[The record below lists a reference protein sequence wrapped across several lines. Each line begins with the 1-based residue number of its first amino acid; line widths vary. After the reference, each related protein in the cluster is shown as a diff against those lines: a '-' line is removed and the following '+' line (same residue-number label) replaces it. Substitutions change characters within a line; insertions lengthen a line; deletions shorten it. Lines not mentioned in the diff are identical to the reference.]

1 MPANATPVPQDAL
14 ARAGRIRF
22 LAAAFRRI
30 LLVVLLTFI
39 FAIVQIITL
48 RVVCGT
54 GMRTARL
61 LEYQGLPA
69 LKELASLQENLAI
82 YRLHSYEFLFAQKT
96 DRPAKR
102 KAAETD
108 AGQIHT
114 ELAKILTL
122 FPVGQG
128 RQLAANLETAV
139 DDLDGEFRMVRSL
152 TDSDFN
158 AAMDLMDR
166 EIPPRTDRV
175 ASTAEALKNFGYR
188 FSGGQASATFGSFG
202 WIQTNALT
210 FGVGN
215 ILVAFGACIFVLMA
229 ARNSRAQLSETLARL
244 DERTQDLQK
253 SNAVLERRET
263 ELRVLFNFLP
273 ALLCLK
279 DANNRFLRANQRL
292 ADSLGKSVAE
302 LEGKTV
308 AEVFP
313 NPAAKDQEEDLEI
326 IRSGSPKLGIVE
338 SLEDKDAKTVWIQT
352 DKIPVSD
359 HHGKVIGLIV
369 MRQDITARKRLEAGL
384 LKSQKLETVGRLAG
398 GIAHEFNSL
407 LTAILGQCELLL
419 RDLPADSCL
428 RENAAEINQAAGR
441 AAGLTRQLLA
451 YGRKQFRKPDLLDL
465 NQVMENMKSVI
476 ESFMGGVV
484 DIQIVPAAALG
495 TVRADPG
502 QIEQLITNLVLNAR
516 DAMASGGKLT
526 LETANVTLDQDYVS
540 RFAAS
545 EITAGDYVMLAVTDT
560 GTGMSETV
568 KARLFEPF
576 FTTKAVG
583 EGAGLGLSTCYGIVK
598 QSDGHMSVYSE
609 LGHGTTIKTYLPRV
623 ESAARSAPP
632 QRPDSTELPRG
643 AETVLLVED
652 NAALRAMAVG
662 LLQRLGYTVLAAG
675 NGLEALNLKHQ
686 HRAGP
691 IDLLFTDV
699 VMPDMT
705 GMELASRLR
714 ALSPQ
719 IKILFASACAEN
731 AIAHQ
736 GMLERGAALLQKPF
750 TPLTLANK
758 LREVLS
764 NGNPWGA

>member
-1 MPANATPVPQDAL
+1 MPADATPELQGAL
-14 ARAGRIRF
+14 VRAERIRF

-30 LLVVLLTFI
+30 LLVVLLIFI

-48 RVVCGT
+48 RVVCRT
-54 GMRTARL
+54 GMNTARL
-61 LEYQGLPA
+61 LEHQGLPA

-108 AGQIHT
+108 AGQIHA
-114 ELAKILTL
+114 ELANILTL
-122 FPVGQG
+122 FPNGQG
-128 RQLAANLETAV
+128 RQLAADLETAV

-166 EIPPRTDRV
+166 EIPPRTERV
-175 ASTAEALKNFGYR
+175 ASTAETLKNFGYR

-202 WIQTNALT
+202 WIQASAIT
-210 FGVGN
+210 FGAGN
-215 ILVAFGACIFVLMA
+215 ILVAFGAGIFVLLA
-229 ARNSRAQLSETLARL
+229 ARSSRAQLSETLARL
-244 DERTQDLQK
+244 DERTQDLQI

-279 DANNRFLRANQRL
+279 DTNNRFLRANQRL
-292 ADSLGKSVAE
+292 ADSWGKSVAE

-313 NPAAKDQEEDLEI
+313 QDAARDQEEDLEI
-326 IRSGSPKLGIVE
+326 VRSGSPRLGIVE
-338 SLEDKDAKTVWIQT
+338 SLEDKDARTVWVQT
-352 DKIPVSD
+352 DKIPVRD
-359 HHGKVIGLIV
+359 HDGKVIGLIV
-369 MRQDITARKRLEAGL
+369 MRQDITARKRLEAEL

-419 RDLPADSCL
+419 RDLPADSCH

-451 YGRKQFRKPDLLDL
+451 YGRKQFRNPDLLDL

-476 ESFMGGVV
+476 DSLMNGVV
-484 DIQIVPAAALG
+484 VVQFVPAAALG
-495 TVRADPG
+495 TVRADPA

-516 DAMASGGKLT
+516 DAMAGGGKLT
-526 LETANVTLDQDYVS
+526 LETANVTLDQEYVS
-540 RFAAS
+540 RFPAS
-545 EITAGDYVMLAVTDT
+545 EITPGDYVMFAVTDT
-560 GTGMSETV
+560 GTGMSEPV

-576 FTTKAVG
+576 FTTKAIG
-583 EGAGLGLSTCYGIVK
+583 EGAGLGLSSCYGIVK
-598 QSDGHMSVYSE
+598 QSDGHMSVYSK

-623 ESAARSAPP
+623 ESAATPAPR
-632 QRPDSTELPRG
+632 QRLDSTELPRG
-643 AETVLLVED
+643 TETVLLAED

-662 LLQRLGYTVLAAG
+662 LLRRLGYTVLAAG
-675 NGLEALNLKHQ
+675 NGLETLKLKQQ
-686 HRAGP
+686 HGPGP

-699 VMPDMT
+699 LLPDMT
-705 GMELASRLR
+705 GMELASRMR
-714 ALSPQ
+714 ALSPKT
-719 IKILFASACAEN
+719 KILFASACAEN
-731 AIAHQ
+731 ALAYQ
-736 GMLERGAALLQKPF
+736 GALEQGAALLQKPF
-750 TPLTLANK
+750 TPLLLANK

-764 NGNPWGA
+764 IGDSLGT